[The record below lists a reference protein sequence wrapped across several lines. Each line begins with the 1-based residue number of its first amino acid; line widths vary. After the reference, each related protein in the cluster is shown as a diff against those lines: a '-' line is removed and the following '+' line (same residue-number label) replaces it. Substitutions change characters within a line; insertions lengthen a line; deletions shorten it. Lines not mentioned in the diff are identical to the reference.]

1 MATHVILQN
10 PKTNETKTVKVG
22 FSFVLFFFCCPLYGI
37 PLFLRGLHQL
47 GAVIAGLMVLF
58 GIGIVSQ
65 PTLVEA
71 AITVLLCGA
80 VMFGIE
86 LWLGIKGNEMTVKNY
101 LQKGWII
108 LDPDSI
114 ATKHA
119 INKWGLVQASA
130 PRVELTEDISK
141 NLLPRKTDADRK

>member
-1 MATHVILQN
+1 MLQN

-47 GAVIAGLMVLF
+47 GAVIAGLMLLF
-58 GIGIVSQ
+58 AVGIISQ
-65 PTLVEA
+65 PNAIGVLVA
-71 AITVLLCGA
+71 MLLCGLII
-80 VMFGIE
+80 FGIE

-101 LQKGWII
+101 LQKGWKI
-108 LDPDSI
+108 LEPDSI

-119 INKWGLVQASA
+119 LNQWGLSQTAV

-141 NLLPRKTDADRK
+141 NLLPR